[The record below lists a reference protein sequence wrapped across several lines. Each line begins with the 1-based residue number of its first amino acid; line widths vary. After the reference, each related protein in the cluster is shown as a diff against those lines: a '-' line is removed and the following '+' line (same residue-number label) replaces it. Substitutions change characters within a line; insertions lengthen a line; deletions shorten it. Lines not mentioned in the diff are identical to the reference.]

1 MDEIDRAILNCLR
14 NNARISNRELAAR
27 VNLSPSAALERVRK
41 LKRSGIIK
49 GFCTMLDCA
58 KLGRGLHVLIE
69 LEIEKNIQDHDI
81 ADKLISYPEITAIYD
96 VAGDADYLLKVAVPD
111 SEALR
116 QLMNRISLIPGVR
129 SSHTTLVLRTLKEE
143 ISPEI

>member
-1 MDEIDRAILNCLR
+1 MDDIDRAILNCLR
-14 NNARISNRELAAR
+14 NNARISNRELAEQ
-27 VNLSPSAALERVRK
+27 VHLSPSAALERVRK

-49 GFCTMLDCA
+49 GFCTMFDCA
-58 KLGRGLHVLIE
+58 KLGRGLNVLIE

-81 ADKLISYPEITAIYD
+81 ADKLVSYPEITAIYD